1 MRAAKRG
8 GPAPGFVGNPRA
20 LLEGLFEHSPVAFQI
35 YRADGHCLR
44 VNPAFVALF
53 GAAPPAQYNV
63 LRDDLLEQQGF
74 LDLVRR
80 AFAGETVQVPA
91 HWYDPRQLRQL
102 QVQEGRRVGVQV
114 TLFPLLDGKGTVQQ
128 IALCFKDVTSELQ
141 RQEDVASLQAATEA
155 LRLSENEA
163 RRANEHLER
172 LVEQRSAELSVSHRE
187 LEALCYSVAHDLRAP
202 LRGMNGFA
210 EILLEEYGSTLDDE
224 GRDCLRRIQG
234 SALLMG
240 RVIDALLS
248 MAKVARS
255 ELKPVIVDL
264 SGLAR
269 SVACQLAAAEP
280 ERTVQVHVGESLAAR
295 MDPSLA
301 RTLLEN
307 LLRNAWKFTRL
318 TAEPRIEIG
327 STVQGEAPAFFVRD
341 NGAGFNMA
349 YSNKLFVPFQRLHA
363 VREFPGTGIGL
374 ATSLRIVDRH
384 GGRIWGEGKV
394 GEGATFFFTLP

>member
-8 GPAPGFVGNPRA
+8 GPALSFVGNPRA

-35 YRADGHCLR
+35 YRSDGHCLR
-44 VNPAFVALF
+44 VNPAFVELF
-53 GAAPPAQYNV
+53 GAAPPPEYNV

-74 LDLVRR
+74 LELVRR
-80 AFAGETVQVPA
+80 AFAGETVQVPP

-114 TLFPLLDGKGTVQQ
+114 TLFPLVDGKGTVQQ
-128 IALCFKDVTSELQ
+128 IALCFKDVTSQLQ
-141 RQEDVASLQAATEA
+141 RQEDVASLLATTEA

-172 LVEQRSAELSVSHRE
+172 LVQERTAELSVAHRE
-187 LEALCYSVAHDLRAP
+187 LESLCYSVAHDLRAP

-210 EILLEEYGSTLDDE
+210 EILLEEYGSTLDEE

-248 MAKVARS
+248 VAKVTRS
-255 ELKPVIVDL
+255 ELKPVAVDL

-269 SVACQLAAAEP
+269 SVVRQLAALDP
-280 ERTVQVHVGESLAAR
+280 ERTVQVEVCEDLVAR
-295 MDPSLA
+295 IDPSLA

-307 LLRNAWKFTRL
+307 LLGNAWKFTRQ

-327 STVQGEAPAFFVRD
+327 STLQGETSAFFVRD

-374 ATSLRIVDRH
+374 ATSFRIVDRH

>member
-8 GPAPGFVGNPRA
+8 GPALSFVGNPRA
-20 LLEGLFEHSPVAFQI
+20 LLDGLFEHSPVAFQI

-44 VNPAFVALF
+44 VNPAFVELF
-53 GAAPPAQYNV
+53 GSAPPPEYNV

-80 AFAGETVQVPA
+80 AFAGETVQVPP
-91 HWYDPRQLRQL
+91 HWYDPRQLRQVR
-102 QVQEGRRVGVQV
+102 VQEGRRVGVQV
-114 TLFPLLDGKGTVQQ
+114 TLFPLLDAKGVVQH
-128 IALCFKDVTSELQ
+128 IALCFKDVTSQLQ
-141 RQEDVASLQAATEA
+141 RQEDVATLEATTGA

-172 LVEQRSAELSVSHRE
+172 LVQERTAELSVAYRE
-187 LEALCYSVAHDLRAP
+187 LESLCYSVAHDLRAP

-210 EILLEEYGSTLDDE
+210 EILLEEYSNILDDE

-248 MAKVARS
+248 VAKVTRS
-255 ELKPVIVDL
+255 ELKPVVVDL

-269 SVACQLAAAEP
+269 SVLRQLAAQDS
-280 ERTVQVHVGESLAAR
+280 ERTVQAEVGEDLVAR
-295 MDPSLA
+295 IDPSLA
-301 RTLLEN
+301 RTLFEN
-307 LLRNAWKFTRL
+307 LLGNAWKFTRQ

-327 STVQGEAPAFFVRD
+327 NTVQGGAPAFFVRD

-374 ATSLRIVDRH
+374 ATSFRIVDRH
-384 GGRIWGEGKV
+384 GGRIWAEGIV